1 MSACLSMS
9 WQCTQVNDPLQHLG
23 NRYLSCDELEMVNT
37 VAVVAILVAVGINRL
52 CTHSCL

>member
-1 MSACLSMS
+1 MS